1 MILNYD
7 YSCYAEEVS
16 REQIEDE
23 YLQGFQQVKAGEVD
37 GSEDNFLDVI
47 DKHGTKS
54 FGNLVYYRKNGRIN
68 GVFCYGDDDAGEDFI
83 VDFDYPEEEIT
94 SFQVLLEK
102 VAAKADEEQE

>member
-54 FGNLVYYRKNGRIN
+54 FGNLVYYRKKRKN
-68 GVFCYGDDDAGEDFI
+68 
-83 VDFDYPEEEIT
+83 
-94 SFQVLLEK
+94 
-102 VAAKADEEQE
+102 